1 MITRIKGT
9 QDFLDLSLYNWI
21 LQKAKKH
28 FIDYNFHEIST
39 PLIEPLE
46 LFKRSLGLETDV
58 VSKEMYRVLSDTA
71 MDSTTLTT
79 SGDRAGGS
87 ENICL
92 RPELTASI
100 MRAFINAGI
109 QDTPWKVFSVGPA
122 FRHERPQKGRY
133 RQFHQISM
141 EIIGS
146 ESILQDAL
154 FIAMLDMLFTNVL
167 KIEGYALLINYLG
180 TREDRAEYQK
190 KLKKFLEKHI
200 LKLCELCKHRMNTN
214 IMRVFDCK
222 QENCQKLFVTAPTII
237 DTMAQESV
245 LEWQQLK
252 DTLEELS
259 VTYSVKPTLVR
270 GLDYYNKTVFEFVS
284 IRGALPSGALAQD
297 GLGAQNTFC
306 GGGRYDSLAT
316 QIGAKNDYPSIG
328 AAIGL
333 ERMQLLLE
341 AQKSLVGH
349 DARPALS
356 VVIPLAAE
364 QKNLGLQIVQMLHAE
379 NICADII
386 LDKGSV
392 KSMFK
397 AADKMGAKWAILIGA
412 DEQASGMATIKNMTT
427 GLEIK
432 VPQRDI
438 IQHI

>member
-21 LQKAKKH
+21 VQKTKKH
-28 FIDYNFHEIST
+28 LIEYNFHEIAT
-39 PLIEPLE
+39 PLLEPLE

-71 MDSTTLTT
+71 LNMRQAQDE
-79 SGDRAGGS
+79 RAGDS

-100 MRAFINAGI
+100 MRAFINAAI
-109 QDTPWKVFSVGPA
+109 QETPWKVFSVGPA

-133 RQFHQISM
+133 RQFHQMSI
-141 EIIGS
+141 ELIGS
-146 ESILQDAL
+146 ESIVQDAL
-154 FIAMLDMLFTNVL
+154 FIAMLDALFAHVL
-167 KIEGYALLINYLG
+167 NIEGYALLINYLG

-190 KLKKFLEKHI
+190 VLKKFLEKNI
-200 LKLCELCKHRMNTN
+200 TELCDLCKQRMNSN

-222 QENCQKLFVTAPTII
+222 QQGCQKLYALAPAIV
-237 DTMAQESV
+237 DVMAQESV

-252 DTLEELS
+252 NMLEELS
-259 VTYSVKPTLVR
+259 VSYSVKPTLVR

-284 IRGALPSGALAQD
+284 VD
-297 GLGAQNTFC
+297 NKGLGAQNTFC
-306 GGGRYDSLAT
+306 GGGRYDTLAT

-333 ERMQLLLE
+333 ERLQLLLE
-341 AQKSLVGH
+341 TQSSLISH
-349 DARPALS
+349 DVKPALT
-356 VVIPLAAE
+356 VVIPLSFE
-364 QKNLGLQIVQMLHAE
+364 QQPLALQIVQMLHAE
-379 NICADII
+379 HICADII
-386 LDKGSV
+386 VDKQSV

-397 AADKMGAKWAILIGA
+397 AADKMGAQRAILIGS

-427 GLEIK
+427 GIEVK

-438 IQHI
+438 LKHI

>member
-28 FIDYNFHEIST
+28 LIDYNFHEIST

-58 VSKEMYRVLSDTA
+58 VSKEMYRVLSDVA
-71 MDSTTLTT
+71 LAQAADSA
-79 SGDRAGGS
+79 SVDS
-87 ENICL
+87 DKMCL

-133 RQFHQISM
+133 RQFHQMSM

-154 FIAMLDMLFTNVL
+154 FIAMLDTFFTNVL

-180 TREDRAEYQK
+180 TREDRAEYQRV
-190 KLKKFLEKHI
+190 LKKFLEKHI
-200 LKLCELCKHRMNTN
+200 AELCDLCKHRMNTN

-222 QENCQKLFVTAPTII
+222 QEGCQKLFLSAPTII
-237 DTMAQESV
+237 DTMAQESAF
-245 LEWQQLK
+245 EWQQLK
-252 DTLEELS
+252 DILEELS
-259 VTYSVKPTLVR
+259 ITYSVKPTLVR

-284 IRGALPSGALAQD
+284 IPAHPERVEGA

-306 GGGRYDSLAT
+306 GGGRYDTLAT

-328 AAIGL
+328 AAVGL
-333 ERMQLLLE
+333 ERLQLLLE
-341 AQKSLVGH
+341 AQKTLIGH
-349 DARPALS
+349 DTQPSLA

-364 QKNLGLQIVQMLHAE
+364 HQPLGLQIVQMLHAE
-379 NICADII
+379 HICADII
-386 LDKGSV
+386 LDKSSI

-427 GLEIK
+427 GLEVK

>member
-9 QDFLDLSLYNWI
+9 QDFLDLSVYNWI
-21 LQKAKKH
+21 LQKTKKH
-28 FIDYNFHEIST
+28 LIEYNFHEIAT
-39 PLIEPLE
+39 PLLEPLE

-71 MDSTTLTT
+71 LNVRQAHDQ
-79 SGDRAGGS
+79 RADDS

-109 QDTPWKVFSVGPA
+109 QETPWKVFSAGPA

-133 RQFHQISM
+133 RQFHQMSM

-146 ESILQDAL
+146 ESIMQDAL
-154 FIAMLDMLFTNVL
+154 FMAMLDTLFATVL
-167 KIEGYALLINYLG
+167 NIKGYALLINYLG
-180 TREDRAEYQK
+180 TRDDRAEYQK
-190 KLKKFLEKHI
+190 VLKKFLEKHSA
-200 LKLCELCKHRMNTN
+200 ELCDLCKQRMNSN

-222 QENCQKLFVTAPTII
+222 QQACQKLYTAAPAII
-237 DTMAQESV
+237 DVMAQESV
-245 LEWQQLK
+245 FEWQQLK
-252 DTLEELS
+252 NMLEELS
-259 VTYSVKPTLVR
+259 VSYSVKPTLVR

-284 IRGALPSGALAQD
+284 VDSQ

-306 GGGRYDSLAT
+306 GGGRYDTLAT

-341 AQKSLVGH
+341 AQNSLISH
-349 DARPALS
+349 NIKPALT
-356 VVIPLAAE
+356 VVIPLSFE
-364 QKNLGLQIVQMLHAE
+364 QQPLALQIVQMLHAE
-379 NICADII
+379 HICADVIV
-386 LDKGSV
+386 DKGSV

-397 AADKMGAKWAILIGA
+397 AADKMGAQHAILIGSE
-412 DEQASGMATIKNMTT
+412 EQASGTATIKNMTT
-427 GLEIK
+427 GTEVN

-438 IQHI
+438 ITHI

>member
-21 LQKAKKH
+21 VHKAKMH
-28 FIDYNFHEIST
+28 LADYNFHEIST

-58 VSKEMYRVLSDTA
+58 VSKEMYRVLSDSVKA
-71 MDSTTLTT
+71 LADSQVK
-79 SGDRAGGS
+79 RADSS

-133 RQFHQISM
+133 RQFHQLSI
-141 EIIGS
+141 EAIGS
-146 ESILQDAL
+146 ESIMQDVL
-154 FIAMLDMLFTNVL
+154 FIAMLDSLFMNIL

-180 TREDRAEYQK
+180 TRQDRAEYHK
-190 KLKKFLEKHI
+190 VLKNFLEKNSFQ
-200 LKLCELCKHRMNTN
+200 LCDLCKHRMNSN

-222 QENCQKLFVTAPTII
+222 QQSCQKLFLSAPTLI
-237 DTMAQESV
+237 DTMSQESAF
-245 LEWQQLK
+245 EWQQLK
-252 DTLEELS
+252 DMLEELS
-259 VTYSVKPTLVR
+259 VSYSVKPTLVR
-270 GLDYYNKTVFEFVS
+270 GLDYYNKTVFEFVCVDT
-284 IRGALPSGALAQD
+284 D

-316 QIGAKNDYPSIG
+316 QLGAKNDYPSIG

-333 ERMQLLLE
+333 ERLQLLLE
-341 AQKSLVGH
+341 AQKTLVDH
-349 DARPALS
+349 DTKPKLA
-356 VVIPLAAE
+356 VVIPLALE
-364 QKNLGLQIVQMLHAE
+364 QQPLALQIVQMLHAE
-379 NICADII
+379 HICADIM
-386 LDKGSV
+386 LDKSSV

-397 AADKMGAKWAILIGA
+397 AADKMGAHWAILIGA
-412 DEQASGMATIKNMTT
+412 DEQASGTATIKNMTT
-427 GLEIK
+427 GIELK

-438 IQHI
+438 IKHI

>member
-21 LQKAKKH
+21 IQKAKKH
-28 FIDYNFHEIST
+28 LLDYNFHEIST

-58 VSKEMYRVLSDTA
+58 VSKEMYRVLSDVALTLRQA
-71 MDSTTLTT
+71 QDERGGDSA
-79 SGDRAGGS
+79 SADS
-87 ENICL
+87 DKMCL

-133 RQFHQISM
+133 RQFHQMSM

-146 ESILQDAL
+146 DSILQDAL
-154 FIAMLDMLFTNVL
+154 FIAMLDALFMNVL

-180 TREDRAEYQK
+180 TREDRAAYQK
-190 KLKKFLEKHI
+190 VLKKFLEKHI
-200 LKLCELCKHRMNTN
+200 TELCDLCKHRMNTN

-222 QENCQKLFVTAPTII
+222 QESCHKLFATAPTII
-237 DTMAQESV
+237 DTMAQESA

-252 DTLEELS
+252 NILEELS
-259 VTYSVKPTLVR
+259 ITYSVKPTLVR

-284 IRGALPSGALAQD
+284 VSSD

-316 QIGAKNDYPSIG
+316 QIGAKHDYPSIG
-328 AAIGL
+328 AAVGL
-333 ERMQLLLE
+333 ERLQLLLE
-341 AQKSLVGH
+341 SQKSLVGH
-349 DARPALS
+349 DTQPALT
-356 VVIPLAAE
+356 VIIPLTAE
-364 QKNLGLQIVQMLHAE
+364 QRNLGLQIVQMLHAE
-379 NICADII
+379 HICADII
-386 LDKGSV
+386 LDKSSI

-427 GLEIK
+427 GIEVK